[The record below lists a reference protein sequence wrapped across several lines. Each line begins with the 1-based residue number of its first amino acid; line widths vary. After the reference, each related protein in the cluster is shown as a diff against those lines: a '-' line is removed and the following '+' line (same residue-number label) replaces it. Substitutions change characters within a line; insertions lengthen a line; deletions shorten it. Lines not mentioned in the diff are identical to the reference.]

1 MSWIKNQDKNYG
13 MKSRYMYTKLI
24 FGTSNF
30 VVFYVSIKHVT
41 CFLQGLHPIFMGEDD
56 TWDACLKYPSSG
68 FSGKLH
74 FRGAGIK
81 LRRGYAP
88 SQSPKANPCIY
99 FYGFMVGRSYIILC
113 SIISALV
120 SYSS

>member
-1 MSWIKNQDKNYG
+1 

-56 TWDACLKYPSSG
+56 TPHLDFL
-68 FSGKLH
+68 
-74 FRGAGIK
+74 
-81 LRRGYAP
+81 
-88 SQSPKANPCIY
+88 ANFI
-99 FYGFMVGRSYIILC
+99 FGGLE
-113 SIISALV
+113 LN
-120 SYSS
+120 